1 MRRIALFLALTACLA
16 SAEESLVSRT
26 FPLGLGNAKEIKE
39 VVSQILSA
47 RGKIVILPVERQIL
61 IVETAE
67 QMDLVAAVVRELTAP
82 KPNVRIEVTLNE
94 GGAEGTRG
102 IEIQG
107 KVGGNDLTI
116 GNAPVKRGT
125 IEVRA
130 LDRGSSFGSQS
141 SQFLMVQSGGEAYL
155 EVGKD
160 VPLVDY
166 FYTMALG
173 SGYVIPEVRWQ
184 RIGTRLGIRPVVSG
198 NLIQVEVV
206 PQVTALVNAEWQVV
220 SYRELATVVTVADGE
235 ARQIGSFSKASD
247 EFNRNFFSRRGSVG
261 NSSGTFTLK
270 ASIQRPGGP

>member
-1 MRRIALFLALTACLA
+1 MRRIALFLALTACLV

-26 FPLGLGNAKEIKE
+26 FPLGHGNAKEIKDA
-39 VVSQILSA
+39 VAQILSA
-47 RGKIVILPVERQIL
+47 RGKIVVLPAERQIL
-61 IVETAE
+61 IVETAD
-67 QMDLVAAVVRELTAP
+67 QMDLVAAVIRELTAP

-94 GGAEGTRG
+94 SGSEGARG
-102 IEIQG
+102 IGIEG
-107 KVGGNDLTI
+107 KLGGNDLTI

-125 IEVRA
+125 IEVRPFE
-130 LDRGSSFGSQS
+130 RNTGFGSQS

-160 VPLVDY
+160 VPLIDY
-166 FYTMALG
+166 FYTVALG
-173 SGYVIPEVRWQ
+173 SGYAVPEVRWQ

-206 PQVTALVNAEWQVV
+206 PQVTALVNAEWQVI

-235 ARQIGSFSKASD
+235 MLQIGAFSKASD
-247 EFNRNFFSRRGSVG
+247 EFNRNFFSRRGSTG
-261 NSSGTFTLK
+261 SNSGTFTLK